1 MSRRRTVEEMLG
13 KKIAAQRALVNKLLN
28 LLPVFNKGDTRG
40 LHSLYG
46 FAEMK
51 YRALQ
56 GVRSRRTELPQNGR
70 PNAVRKKP

>member
-1 MSRRRTVEEMLG
+1 MNT
-13 KKIAAQRALVNKLLN
+13 
-28 LLPVFNKGDTRG
+28 PVFNEGDTQG

-56 GVRSRRTELPQNGR
+56 ALEVEE
-70 PNAVRKKP
+70 PNYRKMVVPMLLEKP

>member
-1 MSRRRTVEEMLG
+1 
-13 KKIAAQRALVNKLLN
+13 LN
-28 LLPVFNKGDTRG
+28 EGDTRG

-56 GVRSRRTELPQNGR
+56 ALEVDE
-70 PNAVRKKP
+70 PNYPKMVVPMLLEKNPDTVWLTITGGKQYFMNEQSESVKYCFSPRG